1 MKRSI
6 RKMRVFRTRREP
18 GRERG
23 SIMILTAV
31 LITGLVG
38 MLALS
43 IDLGFLFSARNQFQN
58 GIDAATLA
66 AGTALRTSIENDV
79 SVPHQTQIAT
89 LLARQFG
96 GANQVRRYPDPDPM
110 SGQANANNITID
122 PAAISVDSVTDPP
135 QVTINTRINMPT
147 IFAGIVGIYT
157 MDIAARSTASVFPVD
172 GGTGTMGSG
181 TATGAGCWRPL
192 MLPDTFYDAS
202 GTPVILYSSSSGG
215 PPQVPEQNGY
225 YYRSRFAAGAR
236 SAYPFV
242 DSFGGVGASVTGL
255 RDTQLQAEMGLRTIM
270 GANVEFRG
278 DSYFVADFSGLPRAT
293 FDVLSVTD
301 MANFGYCGELRVGEV
316 LPVFPRG
323 DATRIEQVRAG
334 LIALKSRTLD
344 FDLVDANL
352 KAQYRYVSS
361 STYPGPNTHGAIIPV
376 LFYNP
381 YEHDANPATLMITNF
396 GLFFLEDVKA
406 DGSISGFFVR
416 EIITGGTPIAPGNM
430 QGDSDPTFKRSWLPA
445 SVRLLR

>member
-1 MKRSI
+1 MKRSLQ
-6 RKMRVFRTRREP
+6 RMRLFRARREP
-18 GRERG
+18 GQERG
-23 SIMILTAV
+23 SIMVLTAV

-66 AGTALRTSIENDV
+66 AGTALRASIENDL
-79 SVPHQTQIAT
+79 SMPHQAQIAT
-89 LLARQFG
+89 QLARQFG

-110 SGQANANNITID
+110 SGQPNTNNISID
-122 PAAISVDSVTDPP
+122 PASVSVNALLDPA
-135 QVTINTRINMPT
+135 QVTIDTRISMPT
-147 IFAGIVGIYT
+147 IFAGVVGIYS
-157 MDIAARSTASVFPVD
+157 MDIAARSTASLFPVD

-192 MLPDTFYDAS
+192 MLPDTFYDTNGS
-202 GTPVILYSSSSGG
+202 PVVLYSNVGG
-215 PPQVPEQNGY
+215 APIVPEQNGF

-236 SAYPFV
+236 NGYPFV
-242 DSFGGVGASVTGL
+242 DSFGGAGASVTGL
-255 RDTQLQAEMGLRTIM
+255 RDTALQAEMGIRTIM
-270 GANVEFRG
+270 GMNVEFRG

-301 MANFGYCGELRVGEV
+301 MANFGYCGQIRVGDI

-323 DATRIEQVRAG
+323 DATRVEQVRAG
-334 LIALKSRTLD
+334 LIALKARTLD

-352 KAQYRYVSS
+352 KSQFRYISS

-381 YEHDANPATLMITNF
+381 YEHDANPATLTVTNI
-396 GLFFLEDVKA
+396 GLFFLEDVKS

-416 EIITGGTPIAPGNM
+416 EVIAGGTPIAAGNI
-430 QGDSDPTFKRSWLPA
+430 QGDSDPTFKRSWLPV
-445 SVRLLR
+445 SVQLLR